1 MSDEAVQRIMSTQ
14 SMMMK
19 MMSSKMVTMVTI
31 MMLMTYLLRS
41 GWFHSTPS
49 SRIVTVTPFP
59 L

>member
-19 MMSSKMVTMVTI
+19 MMSSKMVLVTI

>member
-19 MMSSKMVTMVTI
+19 MMSSNMVMVTI
-31 MMLMTYLLRS
+31 KMLMTYLLRS